1 MNKKK
6 LLTMVMALTVSL
18 SAMAQAL
25 QLKLNNVTVKKAMT
39 ELKQKSGY
47 SFVYEANDIQ
57 TGKTVSVDANT
68 LKDAIEQILKDQDVN
83 YEISGKNIII
93 QKKMSSEGN
102 AKDQSGNKVITGVI
116 RDMSGE
122 PIIGAT
128 IKVKGSTQGV
138 VTDYD
143 GNYQISVPSDAI
155 LEISYIGYDNQTISV
170 NGRSSIN
177 ITMKE
182 NVQSLDELVV
192 LAYGTQTRR
201 NVTGSMQT
209 VDFDDFKSMPVGQ
222 LTQKI
227 QGQIA
232 GVQVNQG
239 TGLPGQGMSVKIRGA
254 ASLSTGASPLYV
266 VDGFPIVG
274 NINNIN
280 PSEIES
286 MSVLKDAAATALY
299 GSRAAFGVVLI
310 TTKGAKAGKTSVDVD
325 AYVGVQSVP
334 GKGRPD
340 MMNGTEWAQFRKE
353 NYEDLGLAVP
363 DIYQNPSQY
372 GKGYDW
378 YDAMLRNAMIQD
390 YNVTIKGGTDNFTT
404 SVMLGF
410 FNQDGVMQNSDYK
423 RFSARANAMYK
434 ISPTLTA
441 RFSIAPT
448 FSYENRPSTDGAFF
462 SGGGLLANA
471 NLVPPIINWE
481 NPDGTMPV
489 NINTPGVTQVET
501 PNWVRSI
508 KDTKN
513 QRTIKRLLANASLEY
528 APIEGLLVKTS
539 VSTDLGSEFHT
550 YFQPSTAGRA
560 FAAAANSINAY
571 LSDANNRYYS
581 WLWENTATY
590 GKTIGVHHFEVLGG
604 YTVQKF
610 RSDYT
615 GISGSNY
622 ADDRIQTIN
631 AALVKNNPSQDI
643 QEWSMM
649 SFLGRVNY
657 DLMGRYLLS
666 ASIRRDGSS
675 RFGSNNKWGN
685 FPAVSLG
692 WLVNEENFM
701 KSVDWLSMFKVRASY
716 GLIGNNNIGNYT
728 QYNVISNSNT
738 VFGSTTNSG
747 IRVTNLG
754 NTELGWERTAEFDF
768 GIDLSFLNNRI
779 TFTYDYYNKT
789 TRDLLYSLSVPR
801 ESGFSNFMG
810 NVGKLRFWGHEFSI
824 VSHNL
829 TGEFKW
835 DTNFNISFS
844 DNKVLELSGLSDQLI
859 AWTGIISTITEVGG
873 RIGQFYGMVQ
883 DGVYKDQSDYNNSPM
898 AVDSEVGTIKFRDI
912 NDDGQITYDDV
923 DGDKT
928 IIGNPFPDFIFGI
941 TNNFYYKNFDL
952 SVVASGSVGN
962 DIATPME
969 QGMTNLDGLFNVL
982 ADVKDRWRSET
993 NPGAGKYGKTTGGTG
1008 RERDQFHSRYVKD
1021 GSYLAIKNITLG
1033 YTFPANAIKYINS
1046 LRLYASVQ
1054 NPFIFTSYPYGNP
1067 EVGVDFNGD
1076 SPSSL
1081 LQGIDYSS
1089 YPVPRTFTIGLNVSF

>member
-93 QKKMSSEGN
+93 QKKMFSEGN

-116 RDMSGE
+116 RDMSGG

-128 IKVKGSTQGV
+128 IKVKGSIQGV

-274 NINNIN
+274 DINNIN

-410 FNQDGVMQNSDYK
+410 FDQDGVMQNSDYK

-590 GKTIGVHHFEVLGG
+590 GKTIGAHHFEVLGG

-883 DGVYKDQSDYNNSPM
+883 DGVYKDQSDYNNSPK

>member
-6 LLTMVMALTVSL
+6 LMTIVMALTVSL

-25 QLKLNNVTVKKAMT
+25 QLKLSNVTVKQAMT
-39 ELKQKSGY
+39 ELKQNSGY
-47 SFVYEANDIQ
+47 SFVYEAGDMLTEKIISIDAHSLDEAIDQIVKGQN
-57 TGKTVSVDANT
+57 VS
-68 LKDAIEQILKDQDVN
+68 

-93 QKKMSSEGN
+93 RKNGTSGSNAAASSDN
-102 AKDQSGNKVITGVI
+102 RKVKGVI

-128 IKVKGSTQGV
+128 VKVKGGTQGV
-138 VTDYD
+138 VTDFD
-143 GNYQISVPSDAI
+143 GNFEISVADNAV
-155 LEISYIGYDNQTISV
+155 LDISYIGYDNQTVSV

-239 TGLPGQGMSVKIRGA
+239 TGLPGQGMNVKIRGA

-274 NINNIN
+274 DINNIN

-334 GKGRPD
+334 DKGRPD
-340 MMNGTEWAQFRKE
+340 MMDGTEWAQFRKE

-390 YNVTIKGGTDNFTT
+390 YNVTIKGGTDSFTT

-410 FNQDGVMQNSDYK
+410 FDQDGVMQNSDYK

-448 FSYENRPSTDGAFF
+448 FSFENRPSTDGAFF

-481 NPDGTMPV
+481 NADGTMPV

-539 VSTDLGSEFHT
+539 LSTDLGSEFHT

-590 GKTIGVHHFEVLGG
+590 SKTFGAHHFEVLGG

-622 ADDRIQTIN
+622 ADDRIQTID

-692 WLVNEENFM
+692 WLVSEENFL
-701 KSVDWLSMFKVRASY
+701 KSVDWLSLFKVRASY

-738 VFGSTTNSG
+738 VFGSTTSSG

-768 GIDLSFLNNRI
+768 GVDLSFLNNRV

-810 NVGKLRFWGHEFSI
+810 NVGKLRFWGHVFGV

-829 TGEFKW
+829 TGAFKW
-835 DTNFNISFS
+835 DTNLNVSFS

-859 AWTGIISTITEVGG
+859 AWTGIISTMTEVGG

-883 DGVYKDQSDYNNSPM
+883 DGVYKDQNDYNNSPK

-912 NDDGQITYDDV
+912 NGDGQITYDDV
-923 DGDKT
+923 NGDKT

-952 SVVASGSVGN
+952 SIIASGSVGN

-993 NPGAGKYGKTTGGTG
+993 NPGTGKYGKTTGGTG

-1033 YTFPANAIKYINS
+1033 YTFSPNSIKYINS

-1089 YPVPRTFTIGLNVSF
+1089 YPVPRTFTVGLNVSF

>member
-6 LLTMVMALTVSL
+6 LMTMVMALTVSL
-18 SAMAQAL
+18 SAMAQSL
-25 QLKLNNVTVKKAMT
+25 QLKLDNVTVKKAMT

-47 SFVYEANDIQ
+47 SFVYEAADID
-57 TGKTVSVDANT
+57 TKRVVSVNANT
-68 LKDAIEQILKDQDVN
+68 LKDAIDQILKDQYAN

-93 QKKMSSEGN
+93 QKKESTEGN
-102 AKDQSGNKVITGVI
+102 AAKQSDNKVVTGII

-128 IKVKGSTQGV
+128 VKVKGSSQGV

-143 GNYQISVPSDAI
+143 GNYQISIPHDAV

-170 NGRSSIN
+170 NGRKTVN
-177 ITMKE
+177 VTMKE

-201 NVTGSMQT
+201 NVTGAMQS

-274 NINNIN
+274 DINNIN

-325 AYVGVQSVP
+325 AYVGMQSVP
-334 GKGRPD
+334 SKGRPD

-390 YNVTIKGGTDNFTT
+390 YNVTIKGGTDNFST

-410 FNQDGVMQNSDYK
+410 FDQDGVMQNSDYK

-448 FSYENRPSTDGAFF
+448 FSFENRPSTDGAFF

-590 GKTIGVHHFEVLGG
+590 GKTIGAHHFEVLGG
-604 YTVQKF
+604 YTIQKF

-692 WLVNEENFM
+692 WLVNEETFM

-738 VFGSTTNSG
+738 VFGSTTSSG

-810 NVGKLRFWGHEFSI
+810 NVGKLRFWGHEFSV

-835 DTNFNISFS
+835 DTNFNLSFS

-883 DGVYKDQSDYNNSPM
+883 DGVYRDQNDYNNSPK

-912 NDDGQITYDDV
+912 NGDGQITYDDV
-923 DGDKT
+923 NGDKT

-982 ADVKDRWRSET
+982 ADVKDRWRSEA

-1054 NPFIFTSYPYGNP
+1054 NPFVFTSYPYGNP
-1067 EVGVDFNGD
+1067 EVGVDFNGN

-1081 LQGIDYSS
+1081 LQGVDYSS
-1089 YPVPRTFTIGLNVSF
+1089 YPVPRTFTVGLNVSF

>member
-1 MNKKK
+1 MSKK
-6 LLTMVMALTVSL
+6 LVAYF
-18 SAMAQAL
+18 SASGSTA
-25 QLKLNNVTVKKAMT
+25 KLADNLAAAAGAD
-39 ELKQKSGY
+39 L
-47 SFVYEANDIQ
+47 
-57 TGKTVSVDANT
+57 
-68 LKDAIEQILKDQDVN
+68 
-83 YEISGKNIII
+83 YEIKP
-93 QKKMSSEGN
+93 
-102 AKDQSGNKVITGVI
+102 AV
-116 RDMSGE
+116 
-122 PIIGAT
+122 PY
-128 IKVKGSTQGV
+128 VKGDLNWMDKKSRSTVEMQ
-138 VTDYD
+138 DKNCRPALAD
-143 GNYQISVPSDAI
+143 
-155 LEISYIGYDNQTISV
+155 
-170 NGRSSIN
+170 SS
-177 ITMKE
+177 
-182 NVQSLDELVV
+182 
-192 LAYGTQTRR
+192 A
-201 NVTGSMQT
+201 
-209 VDFDDFKSMPVGQ
+209 P
-222 LTQKI
+222 
-227 QGQIA
+227 IA
-232 GVQVNQG
+232 EADVIF
-239 TGLPGQGMSVKIRGA
+239 L
-254 ASLSTGASPLYV
+254 
-266 VDGFPIVG
+266 GFPIWWYRE
-274 NINNIN
+274 
-280 PSEIES
+280 PSIIDS
-286 MSVLKDAAATALY
+286 FLDAYDFSGKTIVPFFTSGGSQLGEGQERIQSLAA
-299 GSRAAFGVVLI
+299 
-310 TTKGAKAGKTSVDVD
+310 GAKV
-325 AYVGVQSVP
+325 
-334 GKGRPD
+334 
-340 MMNGTEWAQFRKE
+340 MNG
-353 NYEDLGLAVP
+353 
-363 DIYQNPSQY
+363 
-372 GKGYDW
+372 
-378 YDAMLRNAMIQD
+378 
-390 YNVTIKGGTDNFTT
+390 
-404 SVMLGF
+404 
-410 FNQDGVMQNSDYK
+410 K

-448 FSYENRPSTDGAFF
+448 FSFENRPSTDGAFF

-590 GKTIGVHHFEVLGG
+590 GKTIGAHHFEVLGG
-604 YTVQKF
+604 YTIQKF

-692 WLVNEENFM
+692 WLVNEETFM

-738 VFGSTTNSG
+738 VFGSTTSSG

-810 NVGKLRFWGHEFSI
+810 NVGKLRFWGHEFSV

-835 DTNFNISFS
+835 DTNFNLSFS

-883 DGVYKDQSDYNNSPM
+883 DGVYRDQNDYNNSPK

-912 NDDGQITYDDV
+912 NGDGQITYDDV
-923 DGDKT
+923 NGDKT

-941 TNNFYYKNFDL
+941 TNNFYYKNFDQQL
-952 SVVASGSVGN
+952 VVQVGN
-962 DIATPME
+962 VISSTPD
-969 QGMTNLDGLFNVL
+969 T
-982 ADVKDRWRSET
+982 
-993 NPGAGKYGKTTGGTG
+993 
-1008 RERDQFHSRYVKD
+1008 
-1021 GSYLAIKNITLG
+1021 
-1033 YTFPANAIKYINS
+1033 
-1046 LRLYASVQ
+1046 
-1054 NPFIFTSYPYGNP
+1054 
-1067 EVGVDFNGD
+1067 
-1076 SPSSL
+1076 
-1081 LQGIDYSS
+1081 
-1089 YPVPRTFTIGLNVSF
+1089 

>member
-93 QKKMSSEGN
+93 QKKMFSEGN

-116 RDMSGE
+116 RDMSGG

-128 IKVKGSTQGV
+128 IKVKGSIQGV

-274 NINNIN
+274 DINNIN

-410 FNQDGVMQNSDYK
+410 FDQDGVMQNSDYK

-590 GKTIGVHHFEVLGG
+590 GKTIGAHHFEVLGG

-835 DTNFNISFS
+835 ETNFNISFS

-883 DGVYKDQSDYNNSPM
+883 DGVYKDQSDYNNSPK